1 MEKSGIRA
9 QSTKTSQVKEI
20 AWPIHNFTPRDIVV
34 DLFRMAE
41 IEQNEDLVTACVTD
55 IRFQNMRDCHW
66 FLTPRILTSY
76 GKSHVFCA
84 FFGTF
89 RLITHSKSDRKA
101 VDSDGDGEI
110 TKDEFVTHALKSR
123 FLQKMLEN

>member
-1 MEKSGIRA
+1 
-9 QSTKTSQVKEI
+9 
-20 AWPIHNFTPRDIVV
+20 
-34 DLFRMAE
+34 
-41 IEQNEDLVTACVTD
+41 
-55 IRFQNMRDCHW
+55 MRDRHQV
-66 FLTPRILTSY
+66 LELEILSFFFTLRVFTSY
-76 GKSHVFCA
+76 GKGHVFCA

-89 RLITHSKSDRKA
+89 RFITRSNSDRKA